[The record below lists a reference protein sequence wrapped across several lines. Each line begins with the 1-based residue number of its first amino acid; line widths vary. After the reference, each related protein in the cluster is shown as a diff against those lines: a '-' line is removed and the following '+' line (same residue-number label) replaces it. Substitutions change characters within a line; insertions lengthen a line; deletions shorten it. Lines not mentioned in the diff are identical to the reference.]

1 MFPMI
6 TEPKKNTVLAV
17 LPGSDIDLNCSA
29 DLGDMIEG
37 IFTQIFWIINGNF
50 TDCYDK
56 VNESNVIVTK
66 KGNFT
71 YMHLVLHIYKVT
83 AEFYNVP
90 ITCELQTTSGNDM
103 STVYFTPLTTEP
115 WAIIMLVILIV
126 LCLLA
131 VCPCMYYRTVK
142 NAAR

>member
-1 MFPMI
+1 MDVKYIFCIFFTWLILNIGESASTNMFPMI

-56 VNESNVIVTK
+56 VNESNVITL
-66 KGNFT
+66 GNYNACHPYRFVLT
-71 YMHLVLHIYKVT
+71 GGVSMHVLPNCQKCCTLNKQDLRISWIY
-83 AEFYNVP
+83 
-90 ITCELQTTSGNDM
+90 S
-103 STVYFTPLTTEP
+103 
-115 WAIIMLVILIV
+115 
-126 LCLLA
+126 
-131 VCPCMYYRTVK
+131 
-142 NAAR
+142 